1 MASEAPI
8 VSRKKKLSPEKL
20 KELNFQSYYWC
31 GTWQDTSI
39 EPSEKIFE
47 DKQKHVKY
55 LIFQL
60 ERAPTTGKPH
70 YQLYVEFTVRQR
82 LSSLQKAFGQ
92 CYWQSRR
99 GTAQSAIDY
108 CSKTE
113 TRIQEPYI
121 YGVPTLAVEPL
132 PLASNPEQ
140 PRKKVSALQI
150 VCDKLA
156 KGNYNMNQLLKEHP
170 SVFIRNHSGISKF
183 IAATAPKRTWK
194 PEVIVLYGLP
204 ECGKSRTAKELSLEY
219 FKDEDIY
226 KYSLLDTSGKEW
238 WENYTGQPCVIIEE
252 MEGCKL
258 KFERLLE
265 LIDRY
270 DTMVPCKGGSYQ
282 FLGKLIIFTSNYPP
296 SSWYSGA
303 KLWPALKRRIDRTY
317 KFNLLEE
324 DSLKSGTLIFEPEL
338 DQKEMHNS
346 DDTTHFEEMFK
357 MFKDQG
363 YIKKRRTE
371 PVEIDLNE
379 NEIDVVDAK
388 EFAEED

>member
-1 MASEAPI
+1 MASAAP
-8 VSRKKKLSPEKL
+8 KKHHLSAERL
-20 KELNFQSYYWC
+20 KELNFQSHYWM

-47 DKQKHVKY
+47 NKQKFVKY

-60 ERAPTTGKPH
+60 EKAPTTGKPH
-70 YQLYVEFTVRQR
+70 YQLYVEFITRQR
-82 LSSLQKAFGQ
+82 LCTLQKAFGQ
-92 CYWQSRR
+92 CYWESRR
-99 GTAQSAIDY
+99 GTAQDAINY

-121 YGVPTLAVEPL
+121 YGTPTLAVQPL
-132 PLASNPEQ
+132 PLASNANE

-150 VCDKLA
+150 VCDKLS
-156 KGNYNMNQLLKEHP
+156 KGNYSMQELIKEHP
-170 SVFIRNHSGISKF
+170 SVFIRNHSGIAKY

-204 ECGKSRTAKELSLEY
+204 ECGKSRTAKELSLQY
-219 FKDEDIY
+219 FEDSEIY

-270 DTMVPCKGGSYQ
+270 DVMVPCKGGSYQ
-282 FLGKLIIFTSNYPP
+282 FLGRLIIFTSNLPP
-296 SSWYSGA
+296 SSWYSA
-303 KLWPALKRRIDRTY
+303 MKLWPALKRRIDRTY
-317 KFNLLEE
+317 KFNLIEY
-324 DSLKSGTLIFEPEL
+324 DSLKSGVLVFEPEL
-338 DQKEMHNS
+338 DEKEMHNS
-346 DDTTHFEEMFK
+346 SDTSHFEEVFK

-371 PVEIDLNE
+371 EVEIDLND
-379 NEIDVVDAK
+379 NEIDIVEEKDV
-388 EFAEED
+388 AEED